1 MSSLLVTVVGPAER
15 RDLSLPADAPVA
27 ELLPT
32 LVQLV
37 GDLHNGAEAEPGA
50 WTLSQ
55 GTGQSLAYDSS
66 LGTSGIL
73 DGSVLYLARTRPAK
87 SKEVSAPPPIVDD
100 HRTPAQRT
108 AELLP
113 QRLNLFKRVGRAVGA
128 FFTRP
133 GSHSYD
139 DSSVARTA
147 AEGENVIVDPELLSG
162 PSPDS
167 LTVRKQSSPLQRV
180 KESWRSTNYIEMLDQ
195 RIAAPRLRRCVTVA
209 VVSPKGGVGKTTT
222 TALVGTLMAMLRRD
236 RIVAV
241 DTNPDYGSLGRVL
254 TPNQRLFVDDL
265 LERLEQPSLTLTAL
279 DSQLGRGVHG
289 LMVLPAPTDPAR
301 MERLDEE
308 AYRKVIERLQEFV
321 GVVMLD
327 CGTGLQEPS
336 ARAALKCCDQIVLV
350 TDAEPA
356 AASLVAEA
364 GGLLMRSGRPI
375 TLVVNKMPAGGSR
388 LDLDRLGEYLSQ
400 ASAMVVIPSDGSA
413 ASRLSVGEFNW
424 RDAPHSWQIACR
436 HLAVALA
443 AEWPRLGLTL

>member
-37 GDLHNGAEAEPGA
+37 GDPHNGAEAEPGA

-55 GTGQSLAYDSS
+55 GTGQALSYDSS
-66 LGTSGIL
+66 LGSSGIL

-87 SKEVSAPPPIVDD
+87 TKEAPPPPPVVDD
-100 HRTPAQRT
+100 RRTPAQRT
-108 AELLP
+108 ADVLP
-113 QRLNLFKRVGRAVGA
+113 PRRNPLERVGRAVSA

-133 GSHSYD
+133 GSHSYE
-139 DSSVARTA
+139 DSAAASPA
-147 AEGENVIVDPELLSG
+147 AEGEHVIVDPELLSG

-167 LTVRKQSSPLQRV
+167 LTTRKHSSPLRRM
-180 KESWRSTNYIEMLDQ
+180 KESWRKTNYIEMLDEC
-195 RIAAPRLRRCVTVA
+195 IAAPRLRRCVTVA

-222 TALVGTLMAMLRRD
+222 TALVGTLFALLRRD

-265 LERLEQPSLTLTAL
+265 LERLEQPNLTLTAL
-279 DSQLGRGVHG
+279 DSQLGRSEHG
-289 LMVLPAPTDPAR
+289 LMVLPAPTDPTR
-301 MERLDEE
+301 MERLDEA

-356 AASLVAEA
+356 AA
-364 GGLLMRSGRPI
+364 
-375 TLVVNKMPAGGSR
+375 
-388 LDLDRLGEYLSQ
+388 
-400 ASAMVVIPSDGSA
+400 ASISTAWVSTS
-413 ASRLSVGEFNW
+413 
-424 RDAPHSWQIACR
+424 
-436 HLAVALA
+436 
-443 AEWPRLGLTL
+443 PRRAQ

>member
-1 MSSLLVTVVGPAER
+1 MSSLLVTVVGPTER

-37 GDLHNGAEAEPGA
+37 GDPHDGVEAEPGA

-55 GTGQSLAYDSS
+55 GTGRSIAYDAS
-66 LGTSGIL
+66 LGSSGIL
-73 DGSVLYLARTRPAK
+73 DGSVLYLARTRPTK
-87 SKEVSAPPPIVDD
+87 KKEVPPPPPAVDD

-108 AELLP
+108 ADVLP
-113 QRLNLFKRVGRAVGA
+113 TRRNPLERIGRAVTA

-133 GSHSYD
+133 ASHTED
-139 DSSVARTA
+139 EVGAARTA
-147 AEGENVIVDPELLSG
+147 SQAEQVIIDPDLLSG

-167 LTVRKQSSPLQRV
+167 LTVRKHSTPVQRV
-180 KESWRSTNYIEMLDQ
+180 KESWRKSNYLEMLDD
-195 RIAAPRLRRCVTVA
+195 RIAAPRLRRCVTIA

-222 TALVGTLMAMLRRD
+222 TALVGTLFALLRRD

-265 LERLEQPSLTLTAL
+265 LERLEQPNLTLTAL
-279 DSQLGRGVHG
+279 DSQLGRSVHG

-301 MERLDEE
+301 MERLDEA

-388 LDLDRLGEYLSQ
+388 LDLNRLGEYLSQ
-400 ASAMVVIPSDGSA
+400 ASAMIVIPSDGSA

-424 RDAPHSWQIACR
+424 RDAPHSWQVACR
-436 HLAVALA
+436 QLGVALVS
-443 AEWPRLGLTL
+443 EWPRLGLTL